1 MPLLLF
7 ITLFGL
13 LDFVVLFAIGGQIGL
28 LPTLALV
35 LLSGALGLHLIRREG
50 VQTLQRAQARF
61 AQGEIPSDELI
72 TGAALIFGGAL
83 LVTPGFLSDGLGLL
97 CLIPSSRRLLGR
109 GLKRGG
115 WRSRFFTMGASGTAQ
130 EKTADSDWHEHTR
143 RTDKTS
149 QDKTSQNSQAN
160 DEQPIEGDYIG
171 KDDSRH

>member
-50 VQTLQRAQARF
+50 VQTLQRAQSRF
-61 AQGEIPSDELI
+61 AQGELPSDELI

-83 LVTPGFLSDGLGLL
+83 LVAPGFLSDGLGLL

-109 GLKRGG
+109 GLQRGG
-115 WRSRFFTMGASGTAQ
+115 WRGRIFTMGAGGATQ
-130 EKTADSDWHEHTR
+130 EKTTGNDWHEHTR
-143 RTDKTS
+143 RSDKA
-149 QDKTSQNSQAN
+149 SQNSQTN

>member
-50 VQTLQRAQARF
+50 VQTLQRAQIRF
-61 AQGEIPSDELI
+61 AQGELPSEELI

-83 LVTPGFLSDGLGLL
+83 LVAPGFLSDGLGLL
-97 CLIPSSRRLLGR
+97 CLIPSSRRFLGR
-109 GLKRGG
+109 GLQRGG
-115 WRSRFFTMGASGTAQ
+115 WRGRIFTMGYGGATQEQTTA
-130 EKTADSDWHEHTR
+130 SDWHEHTQ
-143 RTDKTS
+143 RTDKA
-149 QDKTSQNSQAN
+149 SQNNQTN

>member
-13 LDFVVLFAIGGQIGL
+13 LDFVILFAIGGQIGL

-83 LVTPGFLSDGLGLL
+83 LVAPGFLSDGLGLL
-97 CLIPSSRRLLGR
+97 CLIPSSRRLLGK
-109 GLKRGG
+109 GLKQGG
-115 WRSRFFTMGASGTAQ
+115 WRARMFSMGGHAQ
-130 EKTADSDWHEHTR
+130 RPGPHANDAWHEHARPREDAHDGGTQR
-143 RTDKTS
+143 DR
-149 QDKTSQNSQAN
+149 
-160 DEQPIEGDYIG
+160 PIEGDYIG

>member
-1 MPLLLF
+1 MPLLLL

-83 LVTPGFLSDGLGLL
+83 LVAPGFLSDGVGLL

-109 GLKRGG
+109 GLQRGG
-115 WRSRFFTMGASGTAQ
+115 WRGRIFTMGPDGRTREGT
-130 EKTADSDWHEHTR
+130 TDSDWHEHAPR
-143 RTDKTS
+143 DDKAS
-149 QDKTSQNSQAN
+149 HGDQASN
-160 DEQPIEGDYIG
+160 EQPIEGDYIG

>member
-83 LVTPGFLSDGLGLL
+83 LIAPGFLSDGLGLL

-109 GLKRGG
+109 GLKHGG
-115 WRSRFFTMGASGTAQ
+115 WRGRIFTMGSNGPARENT
-130 EKTADSDWHEHTR
+130 TDSDWHEHASRNDTA
-143 RTDKTS
+143 S
-149 QDKTSQNSQAN
+149 QSGPASN
-160 DEQPIEGDYIG
+160 EQPLEGDYIG